1 MRGPRHGTALA
12 ASTAR
17 RRRRA
22 LAAVP
27 VAALV
32 LAWGSHAG
40 AQSPLGQTTPPTTAN
55 GLQQLVENLLGQGT
69 VPPAPPPPAPAPP
82 AAEPGGELP
91 PGPGAEPGVVAAEG
105 ARVVPPEG
113 QAAMDSIRRTPPRTT
128 DALITALR
136 QLVDIGL
143 SAEEAA
149 VLGMGH
155 FPVAGPANYFHDFL
169 YPRFNPEYRPHQGT
183 DIFAAEGTPV
193 RASEDGTVR
202 FTEGGISGKAYYL
215 YTGSGTYYF
224 GCHLVAFA
232 DLPNGASVSQGQIVG
247 YVGDTGDAAGGPPH
261 LHFEIHPGGGAA
273 VDPKGILDGW
283 LDDALANVAALVASY
298 QQTGLPKPISYAGTL
313 RRFDEPLAGGH
324 GISTLLAASSSNPG
338 IRRLSEL
345 RASRNLTGD
354 SAAVDAAIAEAWKEA
369 DQISRKLLTRLTP
382 AALQIVLVH
391 DST

>member
-1 MRGPRHGTALA
+1 MAL
-12 ASTAR
+12 
-17 RRRRA
+17 
-22 LAAVP
+22 P
-27 VAALV
+27 VAAFILT
-32 LAWGSHAG
+32 WGAQAG

-69 VPPAPPPPAPAPP
+69 VPPAPPASPAPDPPAPVSD
-82 AAEPGGELP
+82 PGGEPLP
-91 PGPGAEPGVVAAEG
+91 ADPGVAAAEG
-105 ARVVPPEG
+105 ARVVPPEA
-113 QAAMDSIRRTPPRTT
+113 QAAIDSISRTPPRNT

-143 SAEEAA
+143 SPEEAA

-169 YPRFNPEYRPHQGT
+169 YPRFNPEFRPHQGT

-224 GCHLVAFA
+224 GCHLVDFA
-232 DLPNGASVSQGQIVG
+232 DLPSGSSVTQGQIVG
-247 YVGDTGDAAGGPPH
+247 YVGSTGDAAGGPPH

-273 VDPKGILDGW
+273 VDPKAILDGW
-283 LDDALANVAALVASY
+283 LDEALANVSALVASY

-313 RRFDEPLAGGH
+313 RRFDEPLAGGQ

-345 RASRNLTGD
+345 RASRNLTSD
-354 SAAVDAAIAEAWKEA
+354 SASVDAAIADAWKEA

-382 AALQIVLVH
+382 AALQIVLVR